1 MPKIFSVNVLGILA
15 ATVAMFFVG
24 FVFYGF
30 LFSQVWQDARAI
42 TAADLE
48 GSSPAWMIGGFVLEL
63 VAAIGLA
70 WVLKMRGA
78 SGMMQSVTTGITL
91 GLLIGVP
98 MASYEFIY
106 SLVHSVPGFLV
117 DASHRVVIFGV
128 GAAVLSLF
136 RK

>member
-24 FVFYGF
+24 FVFYGL
-30 LFSQVWQDARAI
+30 LFTQVWQDARAI
-42 TAADLE
+42 STSDLE
-48 GSSPAWMIGGFVLEL
+48 GQAPIWMAGGFVLEL

-70 WVLKMRGA
+70 WVLKLRGA
-78 SGMMQSVTTGITL
+78 NSLMQAVTTGVTL

-98 MASYEFIY
+98 MAAYELIY
-106 SLVHSVPGFLV
+106 GYVHSVPGFLV
-117 DASHRVVIFGV
+117 DASHRMATFGI
-128 GAAVLSLF
+128 GTAVLSLF